1 MFLQKK
7 VGNRRNYFSFIIH
20 IIDSRTVRPKCLM
33 ALQSMQRI
41 TSAVD
46 TRGLPSLDKAHWVF
60 FSITIK
66 QFKLGG

>member
-20 IIDSRTVRPKCLM
+20 IIDSRAVRQKCKCLM
-33 ALQSMQRI
+33 ALQSMQRV

-60 FSITIK
+60 F
-66 QFKLGG
+66 FR